1 MVAFFRNRPLFKQL
15 IVPMAVVGV
24 IGASAIM
31 VSAFAL
37 QHSVKA
43 LGEMYTASGE
53 RLEVLQELDKDIA
66 TVRALSLKHLASE
79 NAQEMVRISTDL
91 ERIKQQI
98 TRNLPS
104 VTRPEPHAHAESE
117 LHILKHDTEILSKVL
132 VTYLAEIDEATSLSA
147 EFEKEATI
155 EVLTRTEN
163 QHLTSIQRAMQSLM
177 QHTIEEIAASREGLV
192 AATQRNLQIN
202 LAIGFLVGVML
213 LGMAFLVSRRASMRI
228 TDLLQWS
235 RRIAGGDLSNRLISD
250 AADEI
255 GQLTQAMGDMVQHL
269 ARGRS
274 ELDQARKDAETV
286 AEELRQYANAFRS
299 SGEAMLI
306 SDRFNRIVDVNAT
319 FTRQTGYSL
328 DEVLGKNPQLLSSG
342 KTPQS
347 VYEDMWRSLQE
358 KGYWSGEL
366 WDRKKTGEVYPNWA
380 SVSAIRD
387 AQNAVMFYIA
397 SFTDIS
403 ERKANE
409 ARIDFLAHHDVLT
422 GLINRYNLEN
432 RLAQALLSAH
442 RDHLNVVVMFIDMDR
457 FKTINDTLGHHVGD
471 QLLIEVGRR
480 LRESVRESDIVSRL
494 GGDEFIVVLTHITN
508 VMDAA
513 PLSDKI
519 LRSLRQP
526 YVFDGKEMHSSPSIG
541 IAVYPDDGE
550 DGPTLMKNA
559 DIAMYHAKDHGRN
572 NVQYFTPAMNAA
584 ASERLGLENDLHQAL
599 RYDQLH
605 IYYQPQVTPRDGRC
619 VGIEALAR
627 WNHPVLGEI
636 SPLKFIPIAEESGLI
651 EALGSWVLD
660 EACRQLSAWRA
671 DGIKHLRMAVNL
683 SAQQLRSPG
692 LVQSVDAVLK
702 RHGLKGSDLELE
714 ITESV
719 AMENPERAIGQLQAL
734 RDLGIQLAIDDF
746 GTGYSSL
753 AYLKRL
759 PIQVLKL
766 DRTFVR
772 DIETDPSDA
781 EISAATL
788 ALAHNLGLKVIAE
801 GVETEAQRAYLIQHQ
816 CDFMQGYLFS
826 KPLPAEAALNYLR
839 QCAERHAASA
849 EHPAVEDLP
858 GFVQS

>member
-1 MVAFFRNRPLFKQL
+1 MISCFRNCSLFKQL
-15 IVPMAVVGV
+15 VVPMFAVGI
-24 IGASAIM
+24 IGASAVA
-31 VSAFAL
+31 VSAIAL
-37 QHSVKA
+37 QHSVRA
-43 LGEMYTASGE
+43 MGEMYSASGE
-53 RLEVLQELDKDIA
+53 RLEVLQDLEKDIA
-66 TVRALSLKHLASE
+66 TVRALSFRHLASE
-79 NAQEMVRISTDL
+79 SAQDMSRISSDL
-91 ERIKQQI
+91 DGLTQQI
-98 TRNLPS
+98 ERNLPS
-104 VTRPEPHAHAESE
+104 ISRTELQVPEQDLET
-117 LHILKHDTEILSKVL
+117 LGKVL
-132 VTYLAEIDEATSLSA
+132 TTYLAEIGAATVLSA
-147 EFEKEATI
+147 EFEKESAI
-155 EVLTRTEN
+155 ELLTRTEH
-163 QHLTSIQRAMQSLM
+163 QHLTGIQSAMQSLI
-177 QHTIEEIAASREGLV
+177 QHTIEDIAASREDLIN
-192 AATQRNLQIN
+192 ATQRNLQMN
-202 LAIGFLVGVML
+202 LAIGFLVGAML
-213 LGMAFLVSRRASMRI
+213 LGMAFVVSRRASTRI
-228 TDLLQWS
+228 GDLLRWS
-235 RRIAGGDLSNRLISD
+235 RRIAEGDLSNRLVSD
-250 AADEI
+250 SKDEI
-255 GQLTQAMGDMVQHL
+255 GQLTHAMGDMVGHL
-269 ARGRS
+269 AHGRN
-274 ELDQARKDAETV
+274 ELEQATKDAETV

-319 FTRQTGYSL
+319 FTAQTGYSL
-328 DEVLGKNPQLLSSG
+328 DEVLGKNPQMLSSG
-342 KTPQS
+342 KTPKG
-347 VYEDMWRSLQE
+347 VHEDMWRCLME

-387 AQNAVMFYIA
+387 AEGTVMFYIA

-432 RLAQALLSAH
+432 RLDQALLSAH
-442 RDHLNVVVMFIDMDR
+442 RDHLSVAVMFIDMDR

-480 LRESVRESDIVSRL
+480 LRDSVRESDIVSRL
-494 GGDEFIVVLTHITN
+494 GGDEFIVVLTHIKDA
-508 VMDAA
+508 MDAA
-513 PLSDKI
+513 PLADKI
-519 LRSLRQP
+519 LRSLRLP
-526 YVFDGKEMHSSPSIG
+526 YFFEGKEMHSSPSIG
-541 IAVYPDDGE
+541 IAVYPFDGE
-550 DGPTLMKNA
+550 DGQTLMKNA
-559 DIAMYHAKDHGRN
+559 DTAMYHAKDHGRN
-572 NVQYFTPAMNAA
+572 NVQYFTPTMNAI

-599 RYDQLH
+599 RHGQLH
-605 IYYQPQVTPRDGRC
+605 LYYQPQVTPLDGRC

-627 WNHPVLGEI
+627 WHHPVLGEI

-651 EALGSWVLD
+651 EALGSWVLE

-671 DGIKHLRMAVNL
+671 DGIKSLRMAVNL

-719 AMENPERAIGQLQAL
+719 AMENPERAIDQLQAL

-759 PIQVLKL
+759 PIQMLKL

-788 ALAHNLGLKVIAE
+788 ALAHNLGLKVTAE
-801 GVETEAQRAYLIQHQ
+801 GVETEAQRDYLIQHQ

-826 KPLPAEAALNYLR
+826 KPLPVEEALSYLR
-839 QCAERHAASA
+839 EC
-849 EHPAVEDLP
+849 
-858 GFVQS
+858 

>member
-1 MVAFFRNRPLFKQL
+1 MF
-15 IVPMAVVGV
+15 AVGI
-24 IGASAIM
+24 IGASAVA
-31 VSAFAL
+31 VSAIAL
-37 QHSVKA
+37 QHSVRA
-43 LGEMYTASGE
+43 LGEMYSASGE
-53 RLEVLQELDKDIA
+53 RLEVLQDLEKDIA
-66 TVRALSLKHLASE
+66 TVRALSLRHLASE
-79 NAQEMVRISTDL
+79 SAQDMSRISSDL
-91 ERIKQQI
+91 DGLTQQI
-98 TRNLPS
+98 ERNLPS
-104 VTRPEPHAHAESE
+104 ISRTELQVPEQDAET
-117 LHILKHDTEILSKVL
+117 LGKVL
-132 VTYLAEIDEATSLSA
+132 TTYLAEIGAATVLSA
-147 EFEKEATI
+147 EFEKESAI
-155 EVLTRTEN
+155 ELLTRTEH
-163 QHLTSIQRAMQSLM
+163 QHLTGIQNAMQSLI
-177 QHTIEEIAASREGLV
+177 QQTIEDIAASREDLIN
-192 AATQRNLQIN
+192 ATQRNLQMN
-202 LAIGFLVGVML
+202 LAIGFLVGAML
-213 LGMAFLVSRRASMRI
+213 LGMAFVVSRRASTRI
-228 TDLLQWS
+228 GDLLRWS
-235 RRIAGGDLSNRLISD
+235 RRIAEGDLSNRLVSD
-250 AADEI
+250 SKDEI
-255 GQLTQAMGDMVQHL
+255 GQLTHAMGDMVGHL
-269 ARGRS
+269 AHGRN
-274 ELDQARKDAETV
+274 ELEQATKDAETV

-319 FTRQTGYSL
+319 FTAQTGYSL
-328 DEVLGKNPQLLSSG
+328 DEVLGKNPQMLSSG
-342 KTPQS
+342 KTPKG
-347 VYEDMWRSLQE
+347 VHEDMWRCLME

-387 AQNAVMFYIA
+387 AEGTVMFYIA

-432 RLAQALLSAH
+432 RLDQALLSAH
-442 RDHLNVVVMFIDMDR
+442 RDHLSVAVMFIDMDR

-480 LRESVRESDIVSRL
+480 LRDSVRESDIVSRL
-494 GGDEFIVVLTHITN
+494 GGDEFIVVLTHIKDA
-508 VMDAA
+508 MDAA
-513 PLSDKI
+513 PLADKI
-519 LRSLRQP
+519 LRSLRLP
-526 YVFDGKEMHSSPSIG
+526 YFFEGKEMHSSPSIG
-541 IAVYPDDGE
+541 IAVYPFDGE
-550 DGPTLMKNA
+550 DGQTLMKNA
-559 DIAMYHAKDHGRN
+559 DTAMYHAKDHGRN
-572 NVQYFTPAMNAA
+572 NVQYFTPTMNAI

-599 RYDQLH
+599 RHGQLH
-605 IYYQPQVTPRDGRC
+605 LYYQPQVTPLDGRC

-627 WNHPVLGEI
+627 WHHPVLGEI

-651 EALGSWVLD
+651 EALGSWVLE

-671 DGIKHLRMAVNL
+671 DGIKSLRMAVNL

-719 AMENPERAIGQLQAL
+719 AMENPERAIDQLQAL

-759 PIQVLKL
+759 PIQMLKL

-788 ALAHNLGLKVIAE
+788 ALAHNLGLKVTAE
-801 GVETEAQRAYLIQHQ
+801 GVETEAQRDYLIQHQ

-826 KPLPAEAALNYLR
+826 KPLPAEEAFSYLR
-839 QCAERHAASA
+839 EC
-849 EHPAVEDLP
+849 
-858 GFVQS
+858 